1 MLSLLITLAHAQ
13 TAPAAPAQP
22 NPLMS
27 LVPFVLI
34 FVVFY
39 FLMIKPQKKR
49 MEEEQKMV
57 AALQKGDEV
66 VTKSGIIGTISGL
79 NDKVVTLELEK
90 GAQIKMLR
98 SQIGG
103 LAKTILAEA
112 TAEKK

>member
-13 TAPAAPAQP
+13 TAPAAQP